1 MQWSQNL
8 GLPIFTSGI
17 AGVSRGGMNQQSPV
31 ARAGAAAAARKVK
44 SSKLRPKSENQ
55 YIKLINWEY

>member
-1 MQWSQNL
+1 MAGDHN
-8 GLPIFTSGI
+8 IFTSGK
-17 AGVSRGGMNQQSPV
+17 AGVSRGGMNLETSTAV
-31 ARAGAAAAARKVK
+31 ATAAARKVK